1 MARLMVAAL
10 AVLCGFASGQ
20 GDRGPQSGRISS
32 APFPGAPPAP
42 RPIIPGSTPDS
53 LPPEYRC
60 SSAFSVRKAT
70 RGSSTVRNGFATR
83 VRFQDVLTA
92 EGGWSPSEN
101 DFLAPCRGLYYFSF
115 HGVAP
120 DRGDFTLALMKNGQ
134 YQVTAYGGKG
144 NYQQGSNSALLLLN
158 QGDLVH
164 LELQQGSLYEHP
176 NNEAYVSFSGFLV
189 KAY

>member
-1 MARLMVAAL
+1 MRSARQRSPCARPHEARRR
-10 AVLCGFASGQ
+10 CETAS
-20 GDRGPQSGRISS
+20 RH
-32 APFPGAPPAP
+32 
-42 RPIIPGSTPDS
+42 
-53 LPPEYRC
+53 
-60 SSAFSVRKAT
+60 
-70 RGSSTVRNGFATR
+70 R

-92 EGGWSPSEN
+92 EGGWSPSVN

-176 NNEAYVSFSGFLV
+176 HGEAYTSFSGFIV
-189 KAY
+189 EAY